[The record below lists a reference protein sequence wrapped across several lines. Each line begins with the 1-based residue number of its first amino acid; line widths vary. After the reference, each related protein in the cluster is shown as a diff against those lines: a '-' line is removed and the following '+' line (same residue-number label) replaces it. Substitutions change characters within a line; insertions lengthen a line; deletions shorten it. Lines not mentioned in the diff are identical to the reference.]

1 MHFSNQC
8 LVFRVG
14 FSVTKV
20 EIQSEDPHFTL
31 ADDEF
36 SNPLHSSFVAWFV
49 DFSLTAVL
57 LRLLLPRSHRSP
69 DWLSVH
75 PNDVQRQSCQSVL
88 PPEIK
93 DSRLILIPV
102 QSCFKSTQVLNPP
115 ETQSGLSGV

>member
-20 EIQSEDPHFTL
+20 EIQFEDPHFTL
-31 ADDEF
+31 ADDEC
-36 SNPLHSSFVAWFV
+36 SNPLHSSSVAWFV
-49 DFSLTAVL
+49 DSSQTAVL
-57 LRLLLPRSHRSP
+57 LLLLLPCSHRSF

-75 PNDVQRQSCQSVL
+75 PNDEQMQSCQSVL

-102 QSCFKSTQVLNPP
+102 QSCFKSTQC
-115 ETQSGLSGV
+115 